1 MTSLGVAR
9 QQSPQTHLSS
19 FTPPTIWTSGLTRRS
34 AATSS
39 QCSPGRD
46 LGDGGSNSA
55 RGRCPCF
62 PPLCAGRVDDVALRI
77 TATVRCHGESRRPRA
92 RHPSGIR
99 IHGRWMLHRA
109 QPLGWR
115 RIGPP
120 LIRRQSRNH
129 WPNHGL
135 LIQLGRADQHE
146 RACAAITSTLN
157 SGPLP
162 VRSRPW
168 PLASC
173 VSTDVCD
180 LDWLVP
186 VGTDD
191 SPPRRDRPL
200 AMREVAVPFL
210 RYPSL
215 KIFRSSL
222 SVGPG
227 HPPVTDVARNFV
239 SCSPVQSES
248 IHSRTLGLWRM
259 LHLGTSERIRFGFD
273 VSVAAIRSRP
283 QSPPGGKG
291 SR

>member
-1 MTSLGVAR
+1 M
-9 QQSPQTHLSS
+9 P
-19 FTPPTIWTSGLTRRS
+19 
-34 AATSS
+34 
-39 QCSPGRD
+39 
-46 LGDGGSNSA
+46 
-55 RGRCPCF
+55 
-62 PPLCAGRVDDVALRI
+62 
-77 TATVRCHGESRRPRA
+77 
-92 RHPSGIR
+92 
-99 IHGRWMLHRA
+99 HRA
-109 QPLGWR
+109 QHLGWR

-146 RACAAITSTLN
+146 RACAAITSTLS
-157 SGPLP
+157 SGTLP

-173 VSTDVCD
+173 VSTYVCD

-200 AMREVAVPFL
+200 AMRDVAVPFL
-210 RYPSL
+210 CYPSL

-239 SCSPVQSES
+239 SCSPFRCSPNPSTVERWACGECCILAPVEGFGSGS
-248 IHSRTLGLWRM
+248 TCRWR
-259 LHLGTSERIRFGFD
+259 
-273 VSVAAIRSRP
+273 RSAVVRKVP
-283 QSPPGGKG
+283 RVEKG